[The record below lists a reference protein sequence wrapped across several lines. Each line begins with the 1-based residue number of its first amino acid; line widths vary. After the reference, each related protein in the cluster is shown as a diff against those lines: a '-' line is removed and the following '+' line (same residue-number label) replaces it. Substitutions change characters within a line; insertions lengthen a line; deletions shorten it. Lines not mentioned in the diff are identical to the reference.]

1 MLPPDGFEWDK
12 AKRAANLAKH
22 GLDFADASRI
32 FTGPLLER
40 KDARRDYGEDR
51 FQAIGLV
58 QGRVL
63 VVVYTW
69 RGARRRLISARKA
82 REDERAVFRRS
93 LGD

>member
-1 MLPPDGFEWDK
+1 MLPGDGFEWDE
-12 AKRAANLAKH
+12 AKSAANLLKH
-22 GLDFADASRI
+22 GLDFATACRV
-32 FTGPLLER
+32 FEGPVAER
-40 KDARRDYGEDR
+40 KDERRDYGEDR